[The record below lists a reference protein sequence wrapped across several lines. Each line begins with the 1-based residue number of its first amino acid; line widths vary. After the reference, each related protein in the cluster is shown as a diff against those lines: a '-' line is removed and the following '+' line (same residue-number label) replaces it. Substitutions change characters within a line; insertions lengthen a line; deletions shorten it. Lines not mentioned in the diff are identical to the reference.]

1 MSSRRLFLTI
11 PAVLLVSLAT
21 ASFALASN
29 KGGPGPYGGGKFAAA
44 TQFTATL
51 TGYEEVP
58 AVHTKGVG
66 RVTLT
71 FNSNNTIT
79 FELTY
84 SNLNSPAGAAHVHFG
99 QPKVNGGV
107 SFFFCGGGG
116 KPACPPG
123 NTSTPVTVT
132 GTVAAADVA
141 ALPAQGLA
149 AGDLAAIEE
158 EIARGFTYA
167 NVHTAT
173 SPAGEIRGQL
183 VDARYS
189 GRGYDSGYGWKGS
202 DYAGYGSGH
211 GGYGSGFAGYGS
223 GYGGS
228 GYGGYGSGYGGK
240 GSGYDD
246 YGSRSCPRHGH
257 GHGYGQGYDSGKN
270 AGYGYGWG
278 YGSGKNAGYGPGKG
292 HGFGAGYGQS
302 FGSGASNSSYGR

>member
-1 MSSRRLFLTI
+1 MSRRLFLTV

-21 ASFALASN
+21 ASFALASS
-29 KGGPGPYGGGKFAAA
+29 KGGPAPYGGGKFAAA
-44 TQFTATL
+44 AQFTATL

-99 QPKVNGGV
+99 QPNVNGGV

-116 KPACPPG
+116 KPACPAG

-141 ALPAQGLA
+141 AIPAQGLA
-149 AGDLAAIEE
+149 AGDIAAIEE

-167 NVHTAT
+167 NVHTTT

-183 VDARYS
+183 VDARYP
-189 GRGYDSGYGWKGS
+189 GRGNDSGYGWK
-202 DYAGYGSGH
+202 
-211 GGYGSGFAGYGS
+211 GS

-228 GYGGYGSGYGGK
+228 GYGGYGGSGSGAGGYGSGYGGYGGYDSDFAGYGGK
-240 GSGYDD
+240 GSGYAG
-246 YGSRSCPRHGH
+246 YGSHFCPRHGH
-257 GHGYGQGYDSGKN
+257 GHGYGPGYDSGKN
-270 AGYGYGWG
+270 AGYGRGYGEGYGPGYG
-278 YGSGKNAGYGPGKG
+278 YGSGYG
-292 HGFGAGYGQS
+292 